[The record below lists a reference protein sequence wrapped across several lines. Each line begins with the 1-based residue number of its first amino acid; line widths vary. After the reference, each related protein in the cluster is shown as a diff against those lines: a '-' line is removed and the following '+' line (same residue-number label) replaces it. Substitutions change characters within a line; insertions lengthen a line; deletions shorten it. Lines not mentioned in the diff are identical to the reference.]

1 MAKFDFNNS
10 RLAKFFGSKEN
21 TAYLQS
27 FLDKKEIFF
36 TNYGWY
42 KTQGHNAP
50 FLTSTDNYGLA
61 TFNVKARK
69 LKAAPMA
76 DLRAP
81 LGDSNQMDKNGHKW
95 YTASIP
101 DFITPGYVE
110 TAVERY
116 ARI

>member
-10 RLAKFFGSKEN
+10 RLAKFFGSQEN
-21 TAYLQS
+21 TASLQS

-42 KTQGHNAP
+42 KTQGHNAS
-50 FLTSTDNYGLA
+50 FLTTTDNYGLA

-81 LGDSNQMDKNGHKW
+81 LGDSNQMDNSYLIYEKNE
-95 YTASIP
+95 I
-101 DFITPGYVE
+101 
-110 TAVERY
+110 RY
-116 ARI
+116 EKVALFLPKMIFK